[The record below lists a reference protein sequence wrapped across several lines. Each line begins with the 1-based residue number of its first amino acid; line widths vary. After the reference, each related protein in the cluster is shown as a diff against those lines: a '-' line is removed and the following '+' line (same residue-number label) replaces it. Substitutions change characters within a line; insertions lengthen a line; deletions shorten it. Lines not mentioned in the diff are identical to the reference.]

1 MKRLTRLWQTGKDF
15 LGVEYPIMA
24 GAMTWISDH
33 RLVAAVCNH
42 GAFGCLAA
50 GNMPPELFSQE
61 IDKTRELTDK
71 PFAVNLITIAPNYR
85 DHLAIAA
92 EKKVPLI
99 IFAGS
104 FPRGSE
110 IKIAKQ
116 SGAKVMAFASN
127 ESIAKRMVASGVDA
141 LMLEGSEAGGHI
153 GHVSLTILLQQV
165 LFAVEDI
172 PIFVAGG
179 IATGRLMAHLLLMG
193 AAGIQMGTRFVMT
206 EECQVH
212 PKFKQAFTRA
222 KARDAIATPAVGS
235 ELNVV
240 AVRAIRNKGM
250 SDFSDLQMELIQKN
264 RRGEITKKEAQY
276 EVENYWVGALRRA
289 VQNGEIDHGSLM
301 AGQSVGLVNKVQTMK
316 QMFDEIIAEAE
327 AELDRIYERLGCEM

>member
-1 MKRLTRLWQTGKDF
+1 MKYLPRLWKRGQEF
-15 LGVEYPIMA
+15 LGVEIPIMA

-33 RLVAAVCNH
+33 RLVTTVANH
-42 GAFGCLAA
+42 GAFGCMAG
-50 GNMPPELFSQE
+50 GNMPPEAFAKE
-61 IDKTRELTDK
+61 IDHIRELTDK
-71 PFAVNLITIAPNYR
+71 PFAVNLITIAPNYHE
-85 DHLAIAA
+85 HLKIAA
-92 EKKVPLI
+92 EKQVPFI

-110 IKIAKQ
+110 IKIAKE
-116 SGAKVMAFASN
+116 SGAKVLAFASN
-127 ESIAKRMVASGVDA
+127 DSIAERMIESGVDA

-153 GHVSLTILLQQV
+153 GHVSLVILLQQV
-165 LFAVEDI
+165 LFTVKDI

-193 AAGIQMGTRFVMT
+193 AAGIQMGTRFVLT

-212 PKFKQAFTRA
+212 PKFKEAFIKA

-250 SDFSDLQMELIQKN
+250 AEFADLQMELILKH

-276 EVENYWVGALRRA
+276 QVENYWVGALRRA
-289 VQNGEIDHGSLM
+289 VQDGDVDYGSLM
-301 AGQSVGLVNKVQTMK
+301 AGQSVGLVNKIQPMK
-316 QMFDEIIAEAE
+316 EMFDEIIHD
-327 AELDRIYERLGCEM
+327 AELELERVYARLGC